1 MVWSHVGGQLR
12 YEDYLGNV
20 ATLAVEMANSVAE
33 APRLS
38 SESRALLGEHGVAM
52 PSPDEL
58 VELLPLLRHAVEGIV
73 DGAPTKAV
81 SRLLRRYPPR
91 LCLADHDGR
100 LHLHF
105 AADGTDPAGWI
116 GQSCAA
122 ALAQVACGD
131 PAVTLGRCQAR
142 GCARLFVD
150 QSRNRSRRFC
160 GNTCASRTTV
170 AAYRAR
176 QRPSTPSP

>member
-1 MVWSHVGGQLR
+1 MR

-20 ATLAVEMANSVAE
+20 ARLAVELVNGMAE
-33 APRLS
+33 ASHPS
-38 SESRALLGEHGVAM
+38 AESRALLREHGVAM
-52 PSPDEL
+52 PSREEL

-73 DGAPTKAV
+73 DGTPTMAV
-81 SRLLRRYPPR
+81 GRLLKRYPPR
-91 LCLADHDGR
+91 LCLAGHDGR

-105 AADGTDPAGWI
+105 AADGAAPAGWI

-122 ALAQVACGD
+122 ALAHVACGD
-131 PAVTLGRCQAR
+131 PAVRIGRCQAR
-142 GCARLFVD
+142 GCTRLFVD

>member
-1 MVWSHVGGQLR
+1 VR

-20 ATLAVEMANSVAE
+20 ARLAVELVNSGVE
-33 APRLS
+33 VPQLS
-38 SESRALLGEHGVAM
+38 STSRALLREHGVAM

-58 VELLPLLRHAVEGIV
+58 AELLPLLRHAVQAIV

-81 SRLLRRYPPR
+81 GRLLKHSPPR
-91 LCLADHDGR
+91 LWLAGHDGR

-105 AADGTDPAGWI
+105 AADGADPARWI
-116 GQSCAA
+116 GQTCAA
-122 ALAQVACGD
+122 ALAHVACGD
-131 PAVTLGRCQAR
+131 PAVTIGRCQAR
-142 GCARLFVD
+142 GCTRLFVD

>member
-1 MVWSHVGGQLR
+1 VR

-20 ATLAVEMANSVAE
+20 ARLAVEVVNSAAE
-33 APRLS
+33 APHLS
-38 SESRALLGEHGVAM
+38 STSRALLSEHGVAM

-58 VELLPLLRHAVEGIV
+58 VELLPLLRPAVEAIV
-73 DGAPTKAV
+73 DGTPTKAV
-81 SRLLRRYPPR
+81 SRLLQHSPPR
-91 LCLADHDGR
+91 LCLAGHDGR

-105 AADGTDPAGWI
+105 AADGADPAGWI

-122 ALAQVACGD
+122 ALAHIACGD
-131 PAVTLGRCQAR
+131 PAVTIGRCQAW
-142 GCARLFVD
+142 GCTRLFVD

>member
-1 MVWSHVGGQLR
+1 MQ

-20 ATLAVEMANSVAE
+20 ARLAVELVNSAAE
-33 APRLS
+33 AAHLS
-38 SESRALLGEHGVAM
+38 PTSRALLGEHGVAM

-58 VELLPLLRHAVEGIV
+58 VELLPLLRHAVEGIA
-73 DGAPTKAV
+73 DGTPATAV
-81 SRLLRRYPPR
+81 SRLLKRYPPR
-91 LCLADHDGR
+91 LWLAGHDGR

-105 AADGTDPAGWI
+105 AADGADPTRWI

-122 ALAQVACGD
+122 ALAHVACGD
-131 PAVTLGRCQAR
+131 PAVTIGRCQAR

-176 QRPSTPSP
+176 QRPSTHSP

>member
-1 MVWSHVGGQLR
+1 MR

-20 ATLAVEMANSVAE
+20 ARLAVELVNSAAE
-33 APRLS
+33 AGHLS
-38 SESRALLGEHGVAM
+38 AESRTLLREHGVAM

-73 DGAPTKAV
+73 DGTPTKAV
-81 SRLLRRYPPR
+81 SRLLKHSPPR
-91 LCLADHDGR
+91 LGLAGHDGR

-105 AADGTDPAGWI
+105 AADGADPARWI

-122 ALAQVACGD
+122 ALAHVACGD
-131 PAVTLGRCQAR
+131 PAVTIGRCQAR
-142 GCARLFVD
+142 GCTRLFVD

-176 QRPSTPSP
+176 QRPSIPSL

>member
-1 MVWSHVGGQLR
+1 MAR
-12 YEDYLGNV
+12 
-20 ATLAVEMANSVAE
+20 LAVELVNSTTRAAE
-33 APRLS
+33 APHLS
-38 SESRALLGEHGVAM
+38 AESGALLREHGVAV

-58 VELLPLLRHAVEGIV
+58 VDLLPLLRHAVEEIV
-73 DGAPTKAV
+73 DGTPTKAV
-81 SRLLRRYPPR
+81 SRLLQHSPPR
-91 LCLADHDGR
+91 LGLADHDGR

-105 AADGTDPAGWI
+105 AADGADPARWV

-122 ALAQVACGD
+122 ALAHVACGD
-131 PAVTLGRCQAR
+131 PAVTIGRCQAR
-142 GCARLFVD
+142 GCTRLFVD

-176 QRPSTPSP
+176 QRPTAHPACDDIP